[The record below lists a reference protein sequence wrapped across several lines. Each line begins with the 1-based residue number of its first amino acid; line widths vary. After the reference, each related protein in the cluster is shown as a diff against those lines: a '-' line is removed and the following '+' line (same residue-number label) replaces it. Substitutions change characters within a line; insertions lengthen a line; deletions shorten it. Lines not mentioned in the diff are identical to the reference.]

1 MPDRNQIEEFEAL
14 PYRMELFFDPEG
26 AVWVV
31 RYPELP
37 GCTAHGDSP
46 ENAIALGKEA
56 KALWLETA
64 LEERQKIPVPL
75 GDPVYSGKFVLR
87 LSKTLHEAAV
97 RAAEREGVSLNQ
109 CLVTAIAAWVG
120 ADNLF
125 ERIAHRVEMSFVQ
138 QNFYKVI
145 LVSGGSVVIPSMS
158 TTGSGGFGVYIST
171 TAMMPLPDASEYK
184 YVGVGTNLPMNK
196 TVATV

>member
-1 MPDRNQIEEFEAL
+1 MPEKNQIEEFEAL

-46 ENAIALGKEA
+46 ESAMALGKEA
-56 KALWLETA
+56 KALWIETA
-64 LEERQKIPVPL
+64 LEERQKIPIPS
-75 GDPVYSGKFVLR
+75 GDPTYSGKLVLR

-109 CLVTAIAAWVG
+109 CLVTAIAFWVG

-125 ERIAHRVEMSFVQ
+125 ERITHRLETTIVQ
-138 QNFYKVI
+138 TKVFCI
-145 LVSGGSVVIPSMS
+145 TPFSGESNAWFLPANTAAIIPTPVMKQM
-158 TTGSGGFGVYIST
+158 TIGGARG
-171 TAMMPLPDASEYK
+171 
-184 YVGVGTNLPMNK
+184 
-196 TVATV
+196 